1 MSIITYL
8 QQNRKLLILG
18 LFFCIFPGMMTALT
32 EEVSFFETNG
42 FYCIVVLLL
51 VFALYLLFDFMKKRS
66 FHKQLTNLL
75 ENEDMD
81 FVVSLPEPQTQEEEL
96 YTKLLYQLKANA
108 EEALLAFEEQKEED
122 MEFVETWVH
131 EIKTPIS
138 AAKLIIENSL
148 DDPKEETLYALLD
161 EIQRIE
167 DMVQKTIC
175 YSQLNDF
182 SKDCQISDVSLQSV
196 VHKCIQSEYSNIQNK
211 EIHIKMENLDFMV
224 NSDEKWLGFI
234 VKQILDNAVKYSK
247 AHGEIHIY
255 GINEHYDQRLVIRD
269 FGVGIRAEDVR
280 RVFDKGYT
288 GANGRKKMTST
299 GVGLYLSNKL
309 AKKLGHEIRI
319 DSTHGK
325 GTVVEIVIQE

>member
-1 MSIITYL
+1 MSIGRYL
-8 QQNRKLLILG
+8 QQNRKLLLLG
-18 LFFCIFPGMMTALT
+18 LFFCVFPGIMIALT
-32 EEVSFFETNG
+32 EEVSFFQTNG
-42 FYCIVVLLL
+42 FYCIIVL
-51 VFALYLLFDFMKKRS
+51 VFVFLIYLFLDYWKKKT
-66 FHKQLTNLL
+66 FCEKLTNLL
-75 ENEDMD
+75 ESKEID
-81 FVVSLPEPQTQEEEL
+81 FVVSLPEPQTYEEKL

-108 EEALLAFEEQKEED
+108 EEALLVFEEQKEED

-138 AAKLIIENSL
+138 AARLIIENSL
-148 DDPKEETLYALLD
+148 DDPKEENLYSLLD

-182 SKDCQISDVSLQSV
+182 SKDCQISDVSVKSV
-196 VHKCIQSEYSNIQNK
+196 VNKCIQSEYSNIRNK
-211 EIHIKMENLDFMV
+211 DIHIKMENLDFAV

-247 AHGEIHIY
+247 THGEVHIH
-255 GINEHYDQRLVIRD
+255 GINKRYDQRLVIKD

-288 GANGRKKMTST
+288 GANGRKKTTST

-309 AKKLGHEIRI
+309 AKKLGHDIRI
-319 DSTHGK
+319 VSKPGK
-325 GTVVEIVIQE
+325 GTIVEIIIQE

>member
-1 MSIITYL
+1 MSIKTYL
-8 QQNRKLLILG
+8 QQKWKLLILG
-18 LFFCIFPGMMTALT
+18 LFFCFFPGLMIALT

-42 FYCIVVLLL
+42 FYCITVLLF
-51 VFALYLLFDFMKKRS
+51 VFVLYLLFDFMKKRP
-66 FHKQLTNLL
+66 FYEQLTNLL
-75 ENEDMD
+75 ESEELD
-81 FVVSLPEPQTQEEEL
+81 FVVSLPKPQTYEEEL
-96 YTKLLYQLKANA
+96 YTKLLYRLKENA
-108 EEALLAFEEQKEED
+108 EKALLSFEEQKEED
-122 MEFVETWVH
+122 MEFVEIWVH
-131 EIKTPIS
+131 EIKTPI
-138 AAKLIIENSL
+138 AASKLIIQNSL
-148 DDPKEETLYALLD
+148 DDPKEETLYALSD

-182 SKDCQISDVSLQSV
+182 SKDCQISDVSLKSV
-196 VHKCIQSEYSNIQNK
+196 VNKCIQSEYSNIQNK
-211 EIHIKMENLDFMV
+211 DIQIKMDNLDFTV

-247 AHGEIHIY
+247 AHGEICIY
-255 GINEHYDQRLVIRD
+255 GINNHYDQRLVIRD
-269 FGVGIRAEDVR
+269 NGVGIRAEDVR

-319 DSTHGK
+319 DSAPEK
-325 GTVVEIVIQE
+325 GTIVEIVIQE

>member
-1 MSIITYL
+1 MSMVKYL
-8 QQNRKLLILG
+8 QQNRKLVVLG
-18 LFFCIFPGMMTALT
+18 LFFCVFPGTMIALT

-42 FYCIVVLLL
+42 FYCIIVLLF
-51 VFALYLLFDFMKKRS
+51 VFVLFLLLDFMKKRS
-66 FHKQLTNLL
+66 FYEKLAKLL
-75 ENEDMD
+75 ESEEMD
-81 FVVSLPEPQTQEEEL
+81 FVVSLPDPRTAEEEL
-96 YTKLLYQLKANA
+96 YTKLLFRLKANA

-148 DDPKEETLYALLD
+148 DNPKEETLYALSD

-182 SKDCQISDVSLQSV
+182 SKDCQISDVSLKSV
-196 VHKCIQSEYSNIQNK
+196 VNKCVRSEYSNIQNK
-211 EIHIKMENLDFMV
+211 DIHVKMENLDFTV

-234 VKQILDNAVKYSK
+234 VKQILDNAVKYSRE
-247 AHGEIHIY
+247 HGEIYIY
-255 GINEHYDQRLVIRD
+255 GINEHYDQRLVIKD

-309 AKKLGHEIRI
+309 AKKLGHDIRI
-319 DSTHGK
+319 DSTFGK
-325 GTVVEIVIQE
+325 GTIVEIIIQE